1 MHRARHLCAQNADHL
16 AHDSPFSA
24 LFTEV
29 VCVLGTAPPQ
39 AAASEPQNGGNDA
52 IQASNTP
59 ATRHQR
65 ASHGAK
71 PPLPPNRCHLMACWA
86 RTHHSRQPRVTNVVK
101 LEHFETPF
109 NGPCYKRRQ
118 SEPKTNIF
126 NEKGVGLTTFVTT
139 TQESTQKTPQIDD
152 VCNKTRRATNQRP
165 SPTGVESN
173 GGTGGPGCGARRRQ
187 DLAGLRDEAPS
198 EARGAD
204 GSRAG
209 RRPRRSPARH
219 ANGWGASRH
228 PTRHQHQSTNRS
240 QPALTPSPAPPRG

>member
-1 MHRARHLCAQNADHL
+1 MFWAPHHPKLRPQSLKTGGMTPSKPPTRRRHATRGLRMVQNPHYRPIGAISWL
-16 AHDSPFSA
+16 AGRGLTTHGSHA
-24 LFTEV
+24 LQTSSNWSI
-29 VCVLGTAPPQ
+29 LKRPSTAP
-39 AAASEPQNGGNDA
+39 
-52 IQASNTP
+52 
-59 ATRHQR
+59 
-65 ASHGAK
+65 
-71 PPLPPNRCHLMACWA
+71 
-86 RTHHSRQPRVTNVVK
+86 VTNVVN
-101 LEHFETPF
+101 LS
-109 NGPCYKRRQ
+109 Q
-118 SEPKTNIF
+118 KTSIF

-173 GGTGGPGCGARRRQ
+173 GGTGGPGCGARGQWRG
-187 DLAGLRDEAPS
+187 LAGLRDDAPS
-198 EARGAD
+198 EAHGAD